1 MKKFHFLLSPCTKKN
16 QTTTTTK
23 KKPEKILLE
32 TFLKPFFPPWTV
44 ITTGSKIKY
53 LYFQFHLILF
63 LCHDTSL

>member
-1 MKKFHFLLSPCTKKN
+1 MAVLDYLLARKDKN
-16 QTTTTTK
+16 KQQQK
-23 KKPEKILLE
+23 KKTEKLLLE